1 MSPEAGDLPFG
12 LGFVGGAVAKS
23 LEGPAGRVTGAS
35 RSVRGRNGSL
45 GGIRGSVYAEPG
57 KRRCISTRK
66 RKNEFEGLWYRNI
79 CYVTFGW

>member
-12 LGFVGGAVAKS
+12 LGFVGGAVANS
-23 LEGPAGRVTGAS
+23 LEGPTGGVTGAS
-35 RSVRGRNGSL
+35 RSARGWNGSL

-66 RKNEFEGLWYRNI
+66 RKNEFEGLWYEI
-79 CYVTFGW
+79 FVT